1 MKARPKHE
9 LPVIPTANLVDIA
22 ILLIIFYMACSN
34 FVSKQASNLKLPKSP
49 DIDRLNEPL
58 IVVAIDN
65 TGGIRVQ
72 GQPVSGTAD
81 VESRVTELVRGQTDP
96 EKRRVMFRCDAGIKH
111 NVFAPVLEAI
121 VAGGGIVTAVG
132 EKPPAK

>member
-1 MKARPKHE
+1 VEPAYLFADGDRPLSNSVLE
-9 LPVIPTANLVDIA
+9 LAGRTTL
-22 ILLIIFYMACSN
+22 
-34 FVSKQASNLKLPKSP
+34 
-49 DIDRLNEPL
+49 R
-58 IVVAIDN
+58 
-65 TGGIRVQ
+65 R
-72 GQPVSGTAD
+72 GTAD

-96 EKRRVMFRCDAGIKH
+96 EKRRVMFRCDAKIKH